1 MPPLLVLLRRHQWQL
16 TRHSIACDTAAAKQR
31 QIRTIVSILSIV
43 SIINDFST
51 KIPQWATAIAVD
63 YTSCRLCREIFLTQ
77 VAMRYPNPCGAVISV
92 RKITERQCTWN
103 LFKWTRTRTCSQRN
117 SDSNLQSA
125 ELGLEPAVSRTR
137 TRTCSQRNTDSN
149 MQSAKLGLEP
159 AVRGT
164 RTLTCSQ
171 QNSDSPAV
179 SGTRTLTCSQRNRAA
194 NQLVWTLPIR
204 WLSEVLT
211 ICKQNNFFLI
221 QIKELC
227 IC

>member
-16 TRHSIACDTAAAKQR
+16 TRHSIACDTAVAKQR

-63 YTSCRLCREIFLTQ
+63 YTSCRLWREIFLTQ

-92 RKITERQCTWN
+92 RKITERQCIWN

-125 ELGLEPAVSRTR
+125 ELGLEPAVSGTQTR
-137 TRTCSQRNTDSN
+137 ICSQWNTDSN

-171 QNSDSPAV
+171 RNSDSNLQSAEPSSKSTGMNV
-179 SGTRTLTCSQRNRAA
+179 TDTLAEWSA
-194 NQLVWTLPIR
+194 NYLQTEHFFSHSDKRVMHLLKK
-204 WLSEVLT
+204 
-211 ICKQNNFFLI
+211 IC
-221 QIKELC
+221 C
-227 IC
+227 